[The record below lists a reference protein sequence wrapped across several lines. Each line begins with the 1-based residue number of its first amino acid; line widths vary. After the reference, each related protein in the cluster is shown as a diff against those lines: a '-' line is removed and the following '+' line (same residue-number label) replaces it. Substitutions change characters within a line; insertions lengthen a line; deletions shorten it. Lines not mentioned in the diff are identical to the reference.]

1 MTNKYRYFIGNWK
14 MFGQLSS
21 IKILKRVNSYLNK
34 VKNNNSKVIF
44 CPPYT
49 LINSFAK
56 QLKKSLISIGAQNCH
71 HESNFGPHTG
81 SINSKMIKN
90 SGAKY
95 VIIGHYEN
103 RIRGDTD
110 LLINEKIKASLNN
123 KLKIIFCIGE
133 TLREKRNKRTN
144 QVLNRQI
151 IKGLKGIKKISNIIF
166 AYEPVW
172 SIGTGIIPKLDD
184 LKNQIKQIKIFIK
197 KIYKVKKPVVLYGGS
212 VNNKNILLLREI
224 STINGFLVGGA
235 SQNSKK
241 FIDIIKKTIN

>member
-49 LINSFAK
+49 LINFFAK

-110 LLINEKIKASLNN
+110 LLINKKIKASLNN

-133 TLREKRNKRTN
+133 NRKQKNKRITN
-144 QVLNRQI
+144 KILNKQI
-151 IKGLKGIKKISNIIF
+151 TIGLKGINKKSEIF
-166 AYEPVW
+166 VAYEPIW
-172 SIGTGIIPKLDD
+172 AIGTGLVPNTLYLKKNLKFIQTKL
-184 LKNQIKQIKIFIK
+184 K
-197 KIYKVKKPVVLYGGS
+197 KILNNYKILYGGS
-212 VNNKNILLLREI
+212 VNHKTVKAI
-224 STINGFLVGGA
+224 SSIGNVDGFLIGGA
-235 SQNSKK
+235 SQSSKK
-241 FIDIIKKTIN
+241 FIDIIKNSYK

>member
-110 LLINEKIKASLNN
+110 LLINKKIKASLNN

-133 TLREKRNKRTN
+133 NRKQKNKRITN
-144 QVLNRQI
+144 KILNKQI
-151 IKGLKGIKKISNIIF
+151 TIGLKGVNKKSEIF
-166 AYEPVW
+166 VAYEPIW
-172 SIGTGIIPKLDD
+172 AIGTGLVPNTLNLKKNLKFIQTKL
-184 LKNQIKQIKIFIK
+184 K
-197 KIYKVKKPVVLYGGS
+197 KILNNYKILYGGS
-212 VNNKNILLLREI
+212 VNHKTVKAI
-224 STINGFLVGGA
+224 SSIGNVDGFLIGGA
-235 SQNSKK
+235 SQSSKK
-241 FIDIIKKTIN
+241 FIDIIKNSYK

>member
-34 VKNNNSKVIF
+34 VKNNKSKVIF

-110 LLINEKIKASLNN
+110 LLINKKIKASLNN

-133 TLREKRNKRTN
+133 NRKQKNKRITN
-144 QVLNRQI
+144 KILNKQI
-151 IKGLKGIKKISNIIF
+151 TIGLKGINKKSEIF
-166 AYEPVW
+166 VAYEPIW
-172 SIGTGIIPKLDD
+172 AIGTGLVPNTSNLKKNLKFIQTKL
-184 LKNQIKQIKIFIK
+184 K
-197 KIYKVKKPVVLYGGS
+197 KILNNYKILYGGS
-212 VNNKNILLLREI
+212 VNHKTVKAI
-224 STINGFLVGGA
+224 SSIGNVDGFLIGGA
-235 SQNSKK
+235 SQSSKK
-241 FIDIIKKTIN
+241 FIDIIKNSYK

>member
-71 HESNFGPHTG
+71 HESSFGPHTG

-110 LLINEKIKASLNN
+110 LLINKKIKASLNN

-133 TLREKRNKRTN
+133 NRKQKNKRITN
-144 QVLNRQI
+144 KILNKQI
-151 IKGLKGIKKISNIIF
+151 TIGLKGINKKSEIF
-166 AYEPVW
+166 VAYEPIW
-172 SIGTGIIPKLDD
+172 AIGTGLVPNTSNLKKNLKFIQKKL
-184 LKNQIKQIKIFIK
+184 K
-197 KIYKVKKPVVLYGGS
+197 KILNNYKILYGGS
-212 VNNKNILLLREI
+212 VNHKTVKVI
-224 STINGFLVGGA
+224 SSVGNVNGFLIGGA
-235 SQNSKK
+235 SQSSKK
-241 FIDIIKKTIN
+241 FIDIIKNSYK

>member
-81 SINSKMIKN
+81 SISSKMIKN

-95 VIIGHYEN
+95 VIIGHHEN

-110 LLINEKIKASLNN
+110 LLINKKIKASLNN

-133 TLREKRNKRTN
+133 NRKQKNKRITN
-144 QVLNRQI
+144 KILNKQI
-151 IKGLKGIKKISNIIF
+151 TIGLKNVNKKSEIF
-166 AYEPVW
+166 VAYEPVW
-172 SIGTGIIPKLDD
+172 AIGTGLVPNTLNLKKNLKFIQTKL
-184 LKNQIKQIKIFIK
+184 K
-197 KIYKVKKPVVLYGGS
+197 KILNNYKILYGGS
-212 VNNKNILLLREI
+212 VNHKTVKAI
-224 STINGFLVGGA
+224 SSIGNVDGFLIGGA
-235 SQNSKK
+235 SQSSKK
-241 FIDIIKKTIN
+241 FIDIIKNSYK

>member
-110 LLINEKIKASLNN
+110 LLINKKIKASLNN

-133 TLREKRNKRTN
+133 NRKQKNKRITN
-144 QVLNRQI
+144 KILNKQI
-151 IKGLKGIKKISNIIF
+151 TIGLKGINKKSEIF
-166 AYEPVW
+166 VAYEPIW
-172 SIGTGIIPKLDD
+172 AIGTGLVPNTSNLKKNLKFIQTKL
-184 LKNQIKQIKIFIK
+184 K
-197 KIYKVKKPVVLYGGS
+197 KILNNYKILYGGS
-212 VNNKNILLLREI
+212 VNHKTVKAI
-224 STINGFLVGGA
+224 SSIGNVDGFLIGGA
-235 SQNSKK
+235 SQSSKK
-241 FIDIIKKTIN
+241 FIDIIKNSYK

>member
-133 TLREKRNKRTN
+133 NRKQKNKRITN
-144 QVLNRQI
+144 KILNKQI
-151 IKGLKGIKKISNIIF
+151 TIGLKGVNKKSEIF
-166 AYEPVW
+166 VAYEPVW
-172 SIGTGIIPKLDD
+172 AIGTGLVPNTSNLKKNLKFIQTKL
-184 LKNQIKQIKIFIK
+184 K
-197 KIYKVKKPVVLYGGS
+197 KILNNYKILYGGS
-212 VNNKNILLLREI
+212 VNHKTVKAI
-224 STINGFLVGGA
+224 SSIGNVDGFLIGGA
-235 SQNSKK
+235 SQSSKK
-241 FIDIIKKTIN
+241 FIDIIKNSYK

>member
-110 LLINEKIKASLNN
+110 LLINKKIKASLNN

-133 TLREKRNKRTN
+133 NRKQKNKGITN
-144 QVLNRQI
+144 KILNKQI
-151 IKGLKGIKKISNIIF
+151 TIGLKGVNKKSEIF
-166 AYEPVW
+166 VAYEPIW
-172 SIGTGIIPKLDD
+172 AIGTGLVPNTLNLKKNLKFIQTKL
-184 LKNQIKQIKIFIK
+184 K
-197 KIYKVKKPVVLYGGS
+197 KILNNYKILYGGS
-212 VNNKNILLLREI
+212 VNHKTVKTI
-224 STINGFLVGGA
+224 SSIGNVDGFLIGGA
-235 SQNSKK
+235 SQSSKK
-241 FIDIIKKTIN
+241 FIDIIKNSYK

>member
-133 TLREKRNKRTN
+133 NRKQKNKRITN
-144 QVLNRQI
+144 KILNKQI
-151 IKGLKGIKKISNIIF
+151 TIGLKGVNKKSEIF
-166 AYEPVW
+166 VAYEPIW
-172 SIGTGIIPKLDD
+172 AIGTGLVPNTSNLKKNLKFIQTKL
-184 LKNQIKQIKIFIK
+184 K
-197 KIYKVKKPVVLYGGS
+197 KILNNYKILYGGS
-212 VNNKNILLLREI
+212 VNHKTVKAI
-224 STINGFLVGGA
+224 SSIGNVNGFLIGGA
-235 SQNSKK
+235 SQSSKK
-241 FIDIIKKTIN
+241 FIDIIVNYYK

>member
-133 TLREKRNKRTN
+133 NRKQKNKRITN
-144 QVLNRQI
+144 KILNKQI
-151 IKGLKGIKKISNIIF
+151 TIGLKGINKKSEIF
-166 AYEPVW
+166 VAYEPIW
-172 SIGTGIIPKLDD
+172 AIGTGLVPNTSNLKKNLKFIQTKL
-184 LKNQIKQIKIFIK
+184 K
-197 KIYKVKKPVVLYGGS
+197 KILNNYKILYGGS
-212 VNNKNILLLREI
+212 VNHKTVKAI
-224 STINGFLVGGA
+224 SSIGNVDGFLIGGA
-235 SQNSKK
+235 SQSSKK
-241 FIDIIKKTIN
+241 FIDIIKNSYK

>member
-110 LLINEKIKASLNN
+110 LLINKKIKASLNN

-133 TLREKRNKRTN
+133 NRKQKNKRITN
-144 QVLNRQI
+144 KILNKQI
-151 IKGLKGIKKISNIIF
+151 TIGLKGVNKKSEIF
-166 AYEPVW
+166 VAYEPIW
-172 SIGTGIIPKLDD
+172 AIGTGLVPNTLNLEKNLKFIQTKL
-184 LKNQIKQIKIFIK
+184 K
-197 KIYKVKKPVVLYGGS
+197 KILNNYKILYGGS
-212 VNNKNILLLREI
+212 VNHKTVKAI
-224 STINGFLVGGA
+224 SSIGNVDGFLIGGA
-235 SQNSKK
+235 SQSSKK
-241 FIDIIKKTIN
+241 FIDIIKNYYK

>member
-56 QLKKSLISIGAQNCH
+56 QLNKSLISIGAQNCH

-110 LLINEKIKASLNN
+110 LLINKKIKASLNN

-133 TLREKRNKRTN
+133 NRKQKNKRITN
-144 QVLNRQI
+144 KILNKQI
-151 IKGLKGIKKISNIIF
+151 TIGLKGVNKKSEIF
-166 AYEPVW
+166 VAYEPVW
-172 SIGTGIIPKLDD
+172 AIGTGLVPNTLNLKKNLKFIQKKL
-184 LKNQIKQIKIFIK
+184 K
-197 KIYKVKKPVVLYGGS
+197 KILNNYKILYGGS
-212 VNNKNILLLREI
+212 VNHKTVKAI
-224 STINGFLVGGA
+224 SSIGNVDGFLIGGA
-235 SQNSKK
+235 SQSSKK
-241 FIDIIKKTIN
+241 FIDIIKNSYK

>member
-34 VKNNNSKVIF
+34 VKNNKSKVIF

-49 LINSFAK
+49 LINSFVA
-56 QLKKSLISIGAQNCH
+56 QLKKSAISIGAQNCH

-110 LLINEKIKASLNN
+110 LLINKKIKASLNN

-133 TLREKRNKRTN
+133 NRKQKNKRITN
-144 QVLNRQI
+144 KILNKQI
-151 IKGLKGIKKISNIIF
+151 TIGLKGVNKKSEIF
-166 AYEPVW
+166 VAYEPIW
-172 SIGTGIIPKLDD
+172 AIGTGLVPNTSNLKKNLKFIQTKL
-184 LKNQIKQIKIFIK
+184 K
-197 KIYKVKKPVVLYGGS
+197 KILNNYKILYGGS
-212 VNNKNILLLREI
+212 VNHKTVKAI
-224 STINGFLVGGA
+224 SSIGNVDGFLIGGA
-235 SQNSKK
+235 SQSSKK
-241 FIDIIKKTIN
+241 FIDIIKNSYK

>member
-49 LINSFAK
+49 LINPFVR
-56 QLKKSLISIGAQNCH
+56 QLKKSAISIGAQNCH

-133 TLREKRNKRTN
+133 NRKQKNKRITN
-144 QVLNRQI
+144 KILNKQI
-151 IKGLKGIKKISNIIF
+151 TIGLKGINKKSEIF
-166 AYEPVW
+166 VAYEPIW
-172 SIGTGIIPKLDD
+172 AIGTGLVPNTLNLKKNLKFIQTKL
-184 LKNQIKQIKIFIK
+184 K
-197 KIYKVKKPVVLYGGS
+197 KILNNYKILYGGS
-212 VNNKNILLLREI
+212 VNHKTAKVI
-224 STINGFLVGGA
+224 SSVGNVNGFLIGGA
-235 SQNSKK
+235 SQSSKK
-241 FIDIIKKTIN
+241 FIDIIKNSYK

>member
-49 LINSFAK
+49 LLNSFAK
-56 QLKKSLISIGAQNCH
+56 QLNKSLISIGAQNCH

-81 SINSKMIKN
+81 SISSKMIKN

-95 VIIGHYEN
+95 VIIGHHEN

-110 LLINEKIKASLNN
+110 LLINKKIKASLNN

-133 TLREKRNKRTN
+133 NRKQKNKRITN
-144 QVLNRQI
+144 KILNKQI
-151 IKGLKGIKKISNIIF
+151 TIGLKGVNKKSEIF
-166 AYEPVW
+166 VAYEPVW
-172 SIGTGIIPKLDD
+172 AIGTGLVPNTLNLKKNLKFIQKKL
-184 LKNQIKQIKIFIK
+184 K
-197 KIYKVKKPVVLYGGS
+197 KILNNYKILYGGS
-212 VNNKNILLLREI
+212 VNHKTVKVI
-224 STINGFLVGGA
+224 SSVGNVNGFLIGGA
-235 SQNSKK
+235 SQSSKK
-241 FIDIIKKTIN
+241 FIDIIKNSYK

>member
-56 QLKKSLISIGAQNCH
+56 QLNKSLISIGAQNCH

-81 SINSKMIKN
+81 SISSKMIKN

-95 VIIGHYEN
+95 VIIGHHEN

-110 LLINEKIKASLNN
+110 LLINKKIKASLNN

-133 TLREKRNKRTN
+133 NRKQKNKRITN
-144 QVLNRQI
+144 KILNKQI
-151 IKGLKGIKKISNIIF
+151 TIGLKGVNKKSEIF
-166 AYEPVW
+166 VAYEPVW
-172 SIGTGIIPKLDD
+172 AIGTGLVPNTLNLKKNLKFIQKKL
-184 LKNQIKQIKIFIK
+184 K
-197 KIYKVKKPVVLYGGS
+197 KILNNYKILYGGS
-212 VNNKNILLLREI
+212 VNHKTVKAI
-224 STINGFLVGGA
+224 SSIGNVDGFLIGGA
-235 SQNSKK
+235 SQSSKK
-241 FIDIIKKTIN
+241 FIDIIKNSYK

>member
-1 MTNKYRYFIGNWK
+1 

-34 VKNNNSKVIF
+34 VKNNKSKVIF

-95 VIIGHYEN
+95 DIIGHYEN

-110 LLINEKIKASLNN
+110 ILINKKIKTSLNN

-133 TLREKRNKRTN
+133 NRKQKNKRITN
-144 QVLNRQI
+144 KILNKQI
-151 IKGLKGIKKISNIIF
+151 TIGLKGINKKSEIF
-166 AYEPVW
+166 VAYEPIW
-172 SIGTGIIPKLDD
+172 AIGTGLVPNTSNLKKNLKFIQTKL
-184 LKNQIKQIKIFIK
+184 K
-197 KIYKVKKPVVLYGGS
+197 KILNNYKILYGGS
-212 VNNKNILLLREI
+212 VNHKTVKAI
-224 STINGFLVGGA
+224 SSIGNVNGFLIGGA
-235 SQNSKK
+235 SQSSKK
-241 FIDIIKKTIN
+241 FIDIIKNSYK

>member
-110 LLINEKIKASLNN
+110 LLINKKIKASLNN

-133 TLREKRNKRTN
+133 NRKQKNKRITN
-144 QVLNRQI
+144 KILNKQI
-151 IKGLKGIKKISNIIF
+151 TIGLKGINKKSEIF
-166 AYEPVW
+166 VAYEPIW
-172 SIGTGIIPKLDD
+172 AIGTGLVPNTSNLKKNLKFIQTKL
-184 LKNQIKQIKIFIK
+184 K
-197 KIYKVKKPVVLYGGS
+197 KILNNYKILYGGS
-212 VNNKNILLLREI
+212 VNHKTVKAI
-224 STINGFLVGGA
+224 SSIGNVNGFLIGGA
-235 SQNSKK
+235 SQSSKK
-241 FIDIIKKTIN
+241 FIDIIKNSYK

>member
-110 LLINEKIKASLNN
+110 LLINKKIKASLNN

-133 TLREKRNKRTN
+133 NRKQKNKRITN
-144 QVLNRQI
+144 KILNKQI
-151 IKGLKGIKKISNIIF
+151 TIGLKGINKKSEIF
-166 AYEPVW
+166 VAYEPIW
-172 SIGTGIIPKLDD
+172 AIGTGLVPNTLNLKKNLKFIQTKL
-184 LKNQIKQIKIFIK
+184 K
-197 KIYKVKKPVVLYGGS
+197 KILNNYKILYGGS
-212 VNNKNILLLREI
+212 VNHKTVKAI
-224 STINGFLVGGA
+224 SSIGNVDGFLIGGA
-235 SQNSKK
+235 SQSSKK
-241 FIDIIKKTIN
+241 FIDIIKNSYK

>member
-110 LLINEKIKASLNN
+110 LLINKKIKASLNN

-133 TLREKRNKRTN
+133 NRKQKNKGITN
-144 QVLNRQI
+144 KILNKQI
-151 IKGLKGIKKISNIIF
+151 TIGLKGINKKSEIF
-166 AYEPVW
+166 VAYEPIW
-172 SIGTGIIPKLDD
+172 AIGTGLVPNTSNLKKNLKFIQTKL
-184 LKNQIKQIKIFIK
+184 K
-197 KIYKVKKPVVLYGGS
+197 KILNNYKILYGGS
-212 VNNKNILLLREI
+212 VNHKTVKAI
-224 STINGFLVGGA
+224 SSIGNVDGFLIGGA
-235 SQNSKK
+235 SQSSKK
-241 FIDIIKKTIN
+241 FIDIIKNSYK

>member
-110 LLINEKIKASLNN
+110 LLINKKIKASLNN

-133 TLREKRNKRTN
+133 NRKQKNKRITN
-144 QVLNRQI
+144 KILNKQI
-151 IKGLKGIKKISNIIF
+151 TIGLKGVNKKSEIF
-166 AYEPVW
+166 VAYEPIW
-172 SIGTGIIPKLDD
+172 AIGTGLVPNTSNLKKNLKFIQTKL
-184 LKNQIKQIKIFIK
+184 K
-197 KIYKVKKPVVLYGGS
+197 KILNNYKILYGGS
-212 VNNKNILLLREI
+212 VNHKTVKAI
-224 STINGFLVGGA
+224 SSIGNVDGFLIGGA
-235 SQNSKK
+235 SQSSKK
-241 FIDIIKKTIN
+241 FIDIIKNSYK

>member
-133 TLREKRNKRTN
+133 NRKQKNKKITN
-144 QVLNRQI
+144 KILNKQI
-151 IKGLKGIKKISNIIF
+151 TIGLKNVNKKSEIF
-166 AYEPVW
+166 VAYEPIW
-172 SIGTGIIPKLDD
+172 AIGTGLVPNTLNLKKNLKFIQTKL
-184 LKNQIKQIKIFIK
+184 K
-197 KIYKVKKPVVLYGGS
+197 KILNNYKILYGGS
-212 VNNKNILLLREI
+212 VNHKTVKAI
-224 STINGFLVGGA
+224 SSIGNVNGFLIGGA
-235 SQNSKK
+235 SQSSKK
-241 FIDIIKKTIN
+241 FIDIIKNSYK

>member
-133 TLREKRNKRTN
+133 NRKQKNKRITN
-144 QVLNRQI
+144 KILNKQI
-151 IKGLKGIKKISNIIF
+151 TIGLKGINKKSEIF
-166 AYEPVW
+166 VAYEPIW
-172 SIGTGIIPKLDD
+172 AIGTGLVPNTLNLKKNLKFIQTKL
-184 LKNQIKQIKIFIK
+184 K
-197 KIYKVKKPVVLYGGS
+197 KILNNYKILYGGS
-212 VNNKNILLLREI
+212 VNHKTVKAI
-224 STINGFLVGGA
+224 SSIGNVDGFLIGGA
-235 SQNSKK
+235 SQSSKK
-241 FIDIIKKTIN
+241 FIDIIKNSYK

>member
-95 VIIGHYEN
+95 VIIGHHEN

-110 LLINEKIKASLNN
+110 LLINKKIKASLNN

-133 TLREKRNKRTN
+133 NRKQKNKRITN
-144 QVLNRQI
+144 KILNKQI
-151 IKGLKGIKKISNIIF
+151 TIGLKGVNKKSEIF
-166 AYEPVW
+166 VAYEPIW
-172 SIGTGIIPKLDD
+172 AIGTGLVPNTLNLKKNLKFIQTKL
-184 LKNQIKQIKIFIK
+184 K
-197 KIYKVKKPVVLYGGS
+197 KILNNYKILYGGS
-212 VNNKNILLLREI
+212 VNHKTVKAI
-224 STINGFLVGGA
+224 SSIGNVDGFLIGGA
-235 SQNSKK
+235 SQSSKK
-241 FIDIIKKTIN
+241 FIDIIKNSYK

>member
-1 MTNKYRYFIGNWK
+1 MTNKYRYFIGNWE

-133 TLREKRNKRTN
+133 NRKQKNKRITN
-144 QVLNRQI
+144 KILNKQI
-151 IKGLKGIKKISNIIF
+151 TIGLKGINKKSEIF
-166 AYEPVW
+166 VAYEPIW
-172 SIGTGIIPKLDD
+172 AIGTGLVPNTLNLKKNLKFIQTKL
-184 LKNQIKQIKIFIK
+184 K
-197 KIYKVKKPVVLYGGS
+197 KILNNYKILYGGS
-212 VNNKNILLLREI
+212 VNHKTIKFIASIENID
-224 STINGFLVGGA
+224 GFLIGGA
-235 SQNSKK
+235 SQSSKK
-241 FIDIIKKTIN
+241 FIDIIKNSYK

>member
-110 LLINEKIKASLNN
+110 LLINKKIKASLNN

-133 TLREKRNKRTN
+133 NRKQKNKRITN
-144 QVLNRQI
+144 KILNKQI
-151 IKGLKGIKKISNIIF
+151 TIGLKGINKKSEIF
-166 AYEPVW
+166 VAYEPIW
-172 SIGTGIIPKLDD
+172 AIGTGLVPNTLNLKKNLKFIQTKL
-184 LKNQIKQIKIFIK
+184 K
-197 KIYKVKKPVVLYGGS
+197 KILNNYKILYGGS
-212 VNNKNILLLREI
+212 VNHKTIKFIASIENID
-224 STINGFLVGGA
+224 GFLIGGA
-235 SQNSKK
+235 SQSSKK
-241 FIDIIKKTIN
+241 FIDIIKNSYK

>member
-56 QLKKSLISIGAQNCH
+56 QLNKSLISIGAQNCH

-110 LLINEKIKASLNN
+110 LLINKKIKASLNN

-133 TLREKRNKRTN
+133 NRKQKNKRITN
-144 QVLNRQI
+144 KILNKQI
-151 IKGLKGIKKISNIIF
+151 TIGLKGINKKSEIF
-166 AYEPVW
+166 VAYEPIW
-172 SIGTGIIPKLDD
+172 AIGTGLVPNTSNLKKNLKFIQTKL
-184 LKNQIKQIKIFIK
+184 K
-197 KIYKVKKPVVLYGGS
+197 KILNNYKILYGGS
-212 VNNKNILLLREI
+212 VNHKTVKVI
-224 STINGFLVGGA
+224 SSVGNVNGFLIGGA
-235 SQNSKK
+235 SQSSKK
-241 FIDIIKKTIN
+241 FIDIIKNSYK

>member
-110 LLINEKIKASLNN
+110 LLINKKIKASLNN

-133 TLREKRNKRTN
+133 NRKQKNKRITN
-144 QVLNRQI
+144 KILNKQI
-151 IKGLKGIKKISNIIF
+151 TIGLKGVNKKSEIF
-166 AYEPVW
+166 VAYEPIW
-172 SIGTGIIPKLDD
+172 AIGTGLVPNTLNLKKNLKFIQTKL
-184 LKNQIKQIKIFIK
+184 K
-197 KIYKVKKPVVLYGGS
+197 KILNNYKILYGGS
-212 VNNKNILLLREI
+212 VNHITVKAI
-224 STINGFLVGGA
+224 SSIGNVNGFLIGGA
-235 SQNSKK
+235 SQSSKK
-241 FIDIIKKTIN
+241 FIDIIKNSYK

>member
-133 TLREKRNKRTN
+133 NRKQKNKRITN
-144 QVLNRQI
+144 KILNKQI
-151 IKGLKGIKKISNIIF
+151 TIGLKGVNKKSEIF
-166 AYEPVW
+166 VAYEPIW
-172 SIGTGIIPKLDD
+172 AIGTGLVPNTSNLKKNLKFIQTKL
-184 LKNQIKQIKIFIK
+184 K
-197 KIYKVKKPVVLYGGS
+197 KILNNYKILYGGS
-212 VNNKNILLLREI
+212 VNHKTVKAI
-224 STINGFLVGGA
+224 SSIGNVDGFLIGGA
-235 SQNSKK
+235 SQSSKK
-241 FIDIIKKTIN
+241 FIDIIKNSYK

>member
-110 LLINEKIKASLNN
+110 LLINKKIKASLNN

-133 TLREKRNKRTN
+133 NRKQKNKRITN
-144 QVLNRQI
+144 KILNKQI
-151 IKGLKGIKKISNIIF
+151 TIGLKGVNKKSEIF
-166 AYEPVW
+166 VAYEPIW
-172 SIGTGIIPKLDD
+172 AIGTGLVPNTSNLKKNLKFIQTKL
-184 LKNQIKQIKIFIK
+184 K
-197 KIYKVKKPVVLYGGS
+197 KILNNYKILYGGS
-212 VNNKNILLLREI
+212 VNHKTVKAI
-224 STINGFLVGGA
+224 SSIGNVNGFLIGGA
-235 SQNSKK
+235 SQSSKK
-241 FIDIIKKTIN
+241 FIDIIKNSYK

>member
-110 LLINEKIKASLNN
+110 LLINKKIKASLNN

-133 TLREKRNKRTN
+133 NRKQKNKRITN
-144 QVLNRQI
+144 KILNKQI
-151 IKGLKGIKKISNIIF
+151 TIGLKGINKKSEIF
-166 AYEPVW
+166 VAYEPIW
-172 SIGTGIIPKLDD
+172 AIGTGLVPNTSNLKKNLKFIQTKL
-184 LKNQIKQIKIFIK
+184 K
-197 KIYKVKKPVVLYGGS
+197 KILNNYKILYGGS
-212 VNNKNILLLREI
+212 VNHKTVKVI
-224 STINGFLVGGA
+224 S
-235 SQNSKK
+235 
-241 FIDIIKKTIN
+241 